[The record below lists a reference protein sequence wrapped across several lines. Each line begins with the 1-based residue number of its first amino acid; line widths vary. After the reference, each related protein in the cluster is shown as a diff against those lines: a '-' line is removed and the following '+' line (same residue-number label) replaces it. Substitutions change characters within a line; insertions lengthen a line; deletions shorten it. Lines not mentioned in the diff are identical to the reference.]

1 MPTVTY
7 IDHMGTDLTV
17 VNAARVSHAKHT
29 ATLRPSDERL
39 LKYLARNGHWTPFAH
54 PQITLNVQCN
64 LAVAAQLKRHQAG
77 LTLNEVSRRYVSDK
91 PEFDLPA
98 AWRKATDDP
107 HNKQGSGEPF
117 SAMGQDYITDEVWH
131 AVVNCAKI
139 YDDLIQG
146 GLAPEQARLVLPMAT
161 VTEFYWTGSLA
172 AFHRVCAQRL
182 APDAQ
187 PETTEV
193 AQQIAYICQWLFPRS
208 WAALMD
214 VEA

>member
-1 MPTVTY
+1 MSTVTL

-29 ATLRPSDERL
+29 DTMRNSDERL
-39 LKYLARNGHWTPFAH
+39 LRYLARNGHWTPFAH
-54 PQITLNVQCN
+54 PQIMLHVKCN

-77 LTLNEVSRRYVSDK
+77 LTLNEVSRRYVSDE
-91 PEFDLPA
+91 PEFDLPEQ
-98 AWRKATDDP
+98 WRKSTDDP

-117 SAMGQDYITDEVWH
+117 SEMGQDYMTVEMWA
-131 AVVNCAKI
+131 AVGKCAAI

-146 GLAPEQARLVLPMAT
+146 GVAPEQARLVLPMAT

-172 AFHRVCAQRL
+172 AFSRVCVQRL

-187 PETTEV
+187 PETREV
-193 AQQIAYICQWLFPRS
+193 ASDIAFICAGLFPRS

-214 VEA
+214 GQA